1 MQYFPLSLF
10 ISKLHEQFCFIP
22 QNYIQKSQDMRV
34 PFVAEKQ
41 KKTKKGDFYMYKEN
55 QNKLINIVD
64 DGDIIHIFIILR
76 K

>member
-41 KKTKKGDFYMYKEN
+41 KKQKKE
-55 QNKLINIVD
+55 ISIC
-64 DGDIIHIFIILR
+64 IR
-76 K
+76 KIKTS

>member
-41 KKTKKGDFYMYKEN
+41 KKQKKEISICTKKIKTS
-55 QNKLINIVD
+55 
-64 DGDIIHIFIILR
+64 
-76 K
+76 